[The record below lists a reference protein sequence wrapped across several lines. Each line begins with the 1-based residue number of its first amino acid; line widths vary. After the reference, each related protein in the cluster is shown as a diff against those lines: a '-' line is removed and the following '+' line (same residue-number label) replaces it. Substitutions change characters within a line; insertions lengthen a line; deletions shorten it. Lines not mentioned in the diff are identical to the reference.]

1 MSKKKY
7 TSNIRAELAE
17 IAKNTRKNKR
27 KKISL
32 QAACTHRNKKGKLAL
47 KQSKKNPDVWV
58 CRACRAKIDFGA
70 IAGLDVKEM
79 KEEIKKTTKAQVN
92 HDQMVKLMLNPKED
106 ARIIEMV
113 ASNISTSQFL
123 KPIKK
128 VSLAEN
134 FNPKNGK
141 GKNKNNNKKNKN
153 KGGSFTTGGRSLGG
167 FR

>member
-17 IAKNTRKNKR
+17 IAKNIRKNKR

-58 CRACRAKIDFGA
+58 CRECRAKIDFGA
-70 IAGLDVKEM
+70 IAGLVVKAM

-134 FNPKNGK
+134 FRIRTTTRRTKTK
-141 GKNKNNNKKNKN
+141 GA
-153 KGGSFTTGGRSLGG
+153 RSQRVGVPLAVSAN
-167 FR
+167 

>member
-17 IAKNTRKNKR
+17 IAKNIRKNKR
-27 KKISL
+27 KKVLL
-32 QAACTHRNKKGKLAL
+32 QADCTHRNKKGKLDL
-47 KQSKKNPDVWV
+47 RQSKKNPDVWV

-141 GKNKNNNKKNKN
+141 GKNKNNKKNKN

>member
-47 KQSKKNPDVWV
+47 KQTKKNPDVWK
-58 CRACRAKIDFGA
+58 CRECGAKIDFGA

-141 GKNKNNNKKNKN
+141 GKNKNNKKKNN

>member
-17 IAKNTRKNKR
+17 IAKNIRKNKR
-27 KKISL
+27 KKVLL
-32 QAACTHRNKKGKLAL
+32 QADCTHRNKKGKLDL
-47 KQSKKNPDVWV
+47 RQSKKNPDVWV

-70 IAGLDVKEM
+70 IAGLNVKEM

-134 FNPKNGK
+134 FNPKNSK
-141 GKNKNNNKKNKN
+141 GKNKNNKKKNN
-153 KGGSFTTGGRSLGG
+153 KSGSFTTGGRSLGG